1 MSKDEFDQLTEDQL
15 PEDPQDIVEFIE
27 AQAGMGAAS
36 AATEKGTAP
45 AADEKEAAAEVKPE
59 PEAKPEQGE
68 EQSATADAKPEPD
81 KPKAQ
86 GKKEEPPK
94 EEGKPVDGVL
104 LKDGKRVIPYSVL
117 AAERRRADEAERRA
131 KEIEAK
137 LAALEKPE
145 GGDKEVSQQSVDD
158 LREKLAELKEAVPE
172 VGEVLEKLTAR
183 YEERIQALQ
192 NKLDEVAKREE
203 TREEREARE
212 AQSRVQEAI
221 DRNEVLRY
229 LQHAEDKRDLWDE
242 AVRIDKML
250 RENPRYADLPLDERF
265 QKVVAMLQAEVG
277 PIEVPAEFRDPV
289 QEKTQNQG
297 RAKWKPKDVEKPITL
312 SDLPGGAPPQSDTRR
327 WENMTAAEIDELV
340 EKIRERG
347 GSIQDLMALFG

>member
-1 MSKDEFDQLTEDQL
+1 MSKDEFDHLNEDQL
-15 PEDPQDIVEFIE
+15 PENPKDIVGFIE
-27 AQAGMGAAS
+27 AQAGKS
-36 AATEKGTAP
+36 AAPE
-45 AADEKEAAAEVKPE
+45 DSEKEDAAEEKPE
-59 PEAKPEQGE
+59 SEEKPEQGE
-68 EQSATADAKPEPD
+68 EQVDAKPESGEPE
-81 KPKAQ
+81 AQ
-86 GKKEEPPK
+86 GEPPK
-94 EEGKPVDGVL
+94 EEKTVDGVL

-145 GGDKEVSQQSVDD
+145 EGDKEVSQKTVDD

-172 VGEVLEKLTAR
+172 VGEVLEKLTLR

-192 NKLDEVAKREE
+192 NKLDEMAKREE
-203 TREEREARE
+203 TREEREERE

-221 DRNEVLRY
+221 DRNAVLRY

-250 RENPRYADLPLDERF
+250 RENPRYADLTLDERF

-277 PIEVPAEFRDPV
+277 TIEVPAEFRDPV

-297 RAKWKPKDVEKPITL
+297 RAKGKPKDVEKPITL
-312 SDLPGGAPPQSDTRR
+312 SDLPGGAPPLSDSKRL
-327 WENMTAAEIDELV
+327 ENMTAAEIDELV